1 MPVSQMEK
9 QVLRAEGTAD
19 GHGARRRDSW
29 DWNPSPSPGPAH
41 RAASHP
47 SALEKP
53 QHWDP
58 PLLRGAR
65 DKADTELQEGLERR
79 GVRSTKGQTQSRREE
94 AETKGSLVR
103 GQDRKRACVRL

>member
-65 DKADTELQEGLERR
+65 DKADTELQEGLERDFPGGPVAKTLSSQCR
-79 GVRSTKGQTQSRREE
+79 GPRFDPWSGK
-94 AETKGSLVR
+94 
-103 GQDRKRACVRL
+103 